1 VTEAA
6 TIETAT
12 PTSGTGA
19 AVRAIGLKR
28 TFGSGDAAVEA
39 LRGVDVTF
47 PRGQFAAVMG
57 PSGSGKS
64 TLMHLLA
71 GLDAPTAGTVEI
83 DARDITVMGDAE
95 LTRLRRDRIGLL
107 LPAASVLPTITV
119 RENVALPL
127 LIARRPPA
135 PEAVDALLERVG
147 LAHRADDRPAQLT
160 APERQR
166 VALARALI
174 GGPSLL
180 LADEPAGDMDP
191 EEGAHLLLLL
201 RAIAREDGVTV
212 VLFTRDVDDAAG
224 VADHTVTLEGGRVVA
239 AAAPLAA

>member
-1 VTEAA
+1 MDGVLAHNLFHRV
-6 TIETAT
+6 
-12 PTSGTGA
+12 G
-19 AVRAIGLKR
+19 GLR
-28 TFGSGDAAVEA
+28 S
-39 LRGVDVTF
+39 GVDVL
-47 PRGQFAAVMG
+47 RDVSLAAPAGMVTAVVG
-57 PSGSGKS
+57 PAGSGKTS
-64 TLMHLLA
+64 LLHLLA
-71 GLDAPTAGTVEI
+71 GLDRPTAGSVTL
-83 DARDITVMGDAE
+83 DGRNLRGLDDIE

-147 LAHRADDRPAQLT
+147 LAHRADDLPSQLT
-160 APERQR
+160 PSERQR
-166 VALARALI
+166 VALARALV
-174 GGPSLL
+174 GGPSLV

-201 RAIAREDGVTV
+201 REIAHEDGVTV
-212 VLFTRDVDDAAG
+212 VLFTRDIDDAVG
-224 VADHTVTLEGGRVVA
+224 VADQIVTLDAGRVVA

>member
-1 VTEAA
+1 MPGVIAQNLFHRVGD
-6 TIETAT
+6 
-12 PTSGTGA
+12 P
-19 AVRAIGLKR
+19 R
-28 TFGSGDAAVEA
+28 T
-39 LRGVDVTF
+39 GVDVLQDVSLEAPAGTVT
-47 PRGQFAAVMG
+47 AVVG
-57 PSGSGKS
+57 PAGSGKTS
-64 TLMHLLA
+64 LLHLLA
-71 GLDAPTAGTVEI
+71 GLDRPSSGTVAL
-83 DARDITVMGDAE
+83 DGRTLRGLDDIE

-135 PEAVDALLERVG
+135 PEAIDALLERVG
-147 LAHRADDRPAQLT
+147 LAEVADRRPAELS
-160 APERQR
+160 AADRQR

-180 LADEPAGDMDP
+180 LADEPVSDMDP

-201 RAIAREDGVTV
+201 REIAHEDSVTV
-212 VLFTRDVDDAAG
+212 VFFTRDIDDAAG
-224 VADHTVTLEGGRVVA
+224 IADQLVALEAGRVVA

>member
-1 VTEAA
+1 MDGVIAHNLFHRV
-6 TIETAT
+6 
-12 PTSGTGA
+12 G
-19 AVRAIGLKR
+19 GLR
-28 TFGSGDAAVEA
+28 T
-39 LRGVDVTF
+39 GVDVLRDVSLEA
-47 PRGQFAAVMG
+47 PAGAVTAVVG
-57 PSGSGKS
+57 PAGSGKTS
-64 TLMHLLA
+64 LLHLLA
-71 GLDAPTAGTVEI
+71 GLDRPTAGCVAL
-83 DARDITVMGDAE
+83 DGRNLRGLDDIE

-135 PEAVDALLERVG
+135 PEAIDALLERVG
-147 LAHRADDRPAQLT
+147 LAHLADARPAQLT

-201 RAIAREDGVTV
+201 REIAHEDGVTV
-212 VLFTRDVDDAAG
+212 VLFTRDIDDAAG
-224 VADHTVTLEGGRVVA
+224 VADHTVTLEAGRVVS

>member
-1 VTEAA
+1 MAGVIAHNLFHRV
-6 TIETAT
+6 
-12 PTSGTGA
+12 GD
-19 AVRAIGLKR
+19 LR
-28 TFGSGDAAVEA
+28 T
-39 LRGVDVTF
+39 GVDVLRDVSLEAPAGTVT
-47 PRGQFAAVMG
+47 AVVG
-57 PSGSGKS
+57 PTGSGKTS
-64 TLMHLLA
+64 LLHLLA
-71 GLDAPTAGTVEI
+71 GLDRPTAGTVTL
-83 DARDITVMGDAE
+83 DGRTLRGLDDIE

-135 PEAVDALLERVG
+135 PDAVDALLERVG
-147 LAHRADDRPAQLT
+147 LAHRADDRPSQLT
-160 APERQR
+160 GAERQR

-180 LADEPAGDMDP
+180 LADEPCGDMDC

-201 RAIAREDGVTV
+201 REIAHEDGVTV
-212 VLFTRDVDDAAG
+212 VLFTRDIDDAAG
-224 VADHTVTLEGGRVVA
+224 VANQIVALDAGRVVA

>member
-1 VTEAA
+1 MDGVIAHNLFHRV
-6 TIETAT
+6 
-12 PTSGTGA
+12 G
-19 AVRAIGLKR
+19 GLR
-28 TFGSGDAAVEA
+28 S
-39 LRGVDVTF
+39 GVDVLRDVSLEA
-47 PRGQFAAVMG
+47 PAGAVTAVVG
-57 PSGSGKS
+57 PAGSGKTS
-64 TLMHLLA
+64 LLHLLA
-71 GLDAPTAGTVEI
+71 GLDRPTAGSVVL
-83 DARDITVMGDAE
+83 DGRGLRGLDDIE

-147 LAHRADDRPAQLT
+147 LADRADDRPSQLT
-160 APERQR
+160 AAERQR
-166 VALARALI
+166 VALARALV

-180 LADEPAGDMDP
+180 LADEPCGDMDC

-201 RAIAREDGVTV
+201 REIAHEDGVTV
-212 VLFTRDVDDAAG
+212 VLFTRDIDDAAG
-224 VADHTVTLEGGRVVA
+224 VADQIVTLDAGRVVP

>member
-1 VTEAA
+1 MAGVLAHNLFHRV
-6 TIETAT
+6 
-12 PTSGTGA
+12 G
-19 AVRAIGLKR
+19 GLR
-28 TFGSGDAAVEA
+28 S
-39 LRGVDVTF
+39 GVDVLRDVSLEAPAGMVT
-47 PRGQFAAVMG
+47 AVTG
-57 PSGSGKS
+57 PAGCGKTS
-64 TLMHLLA
+64 LLHLLA
-71 GLDAPTAGTVEI
+71 GLDRPTSGSVML
-83 DARDITVMGDAE
+83 DGRNLRGLDDIE

-135 PEAVDALLERVG
+135 PEAVEALLERVG
-147 LAHRADDRPAQLT
+147 LAHRADALPSQLT
-160 APERQR
+160 ASERQR
-166 VALARALI
+166 VALARALV

-201 RAIAREDGVTV
+201 REVAHEDGVTV

-224 VADHTVTLEGGRVVA
+224 VADHTVALDAGRVVA

>member
-1 VTEAA
+1 MAGVIAHNLFHRV
-6 TIETAT
+6 
-12 PTSGTGA
+12 GD
-19 AVRAIGLKR
+19 VRA
-28 TFGSGDAAVEA
+28 
-39 LRGVDVTF
+39 GVDVL
-47 PRGQFAAVMG
+47 RDVSIAAAAGEVTAVVG
-57 PSGSGKS
+57 PAGAGKTS
-64 TLMHLLA
+64 LLHVLA
-71 GLDAPTAGTVEI
+71 GLDRPASGTVAL
-83 DARDITVMGDAE
+83 DGRNLRGLDDIE

-135 PEAVDALLERVG
+135 PEAIEALLKRVG
-147 LAHRADDRPAQLT
+147 LADRADDRPLQLT
-160 APERQR
+160 AGERQR
-166 VALARALI
+166 VALARALVA
-174 GGPSLL
+174 GPSLL

-201 RAIAREDGVTV
+201 REIAREDGVTV

-224 VADHTVTLEGGRVVA
+224 VADQVVTLHGGRVVA